1 MEVKMAKQDFLKW
14 LQSAQ
19 VLVSDGATGTN
30 LQQVGLPVG
39 AAAEVWV
46 LDNPDAIQDL
56 NRAFIAAGADILLTC
71 TFGATRRRLAAS
83 NLEDQFEA
91 VNRQAVAIT
100 RSVGDGNDIFV
111 AGSIGPLGH
120 MLAPLGLVTV
130 EEAEADYRDQAALLC
145 EGGVDLIVIET
156 QFDLNEAGAAVRG
169 VRAVAPDLPLVC
181 SFSYDRGARTMM
193 GVRPEEMAA
202 EIGAMDVD
210 VLGINCGRSLD
221 DNLVALTQLRT
232 ATDKPLWFKPNAGL
246 PEIDADG
253 QATYAVTPEQM
264 GALVPDWITAGAQ
277 VVGGCCGTSPEHI
290 ARIAERVHP
299 NE

>member
-1 MEVKMAKQDFLKW
+1 MAKNDFLKR
-14 LQSAQ
+14 LHAGE

-30 LQQVGLPVG
+30 LQRVGLPVG
-39 AAAEVWV
+39 AAAEAWV
-46 LDNPDAIQDL
+46 LDNPEAIQDL
-56 NRAFIAAGADILLTC
+56 NRAFIQAGADILLTC

-83 NLEDQFEA
+83 SLEGQFEA

-100 RSVGDGNDIFV
+100 CAVVDGQDVLV
-111 AGSIGPLGH
+111 AGSMGPLGH

-130 EEAEADYRDQAALLC
+130 EEAEADYRDQAMLLC

-156 QFDLNEAGAAVRG
+156 QYDLIEARAAIRG
-169 VRAVAPDLPLVC
+169 VRAIAQDIPLVC
-181 SFSYDRGARTMM
+181 SFSYDRGAHTMM
-193 GVRPEEMAA
+193 GVKPTEMAA
-202 EIGAMDVD
+202 EIGAMEVD

-221 DNLVALTQLRT
+221 NNLVALSQLRA

-246 PEIDADG
+246 PEVDADG
-253 QATYAVTPEQM
+253 QPTYAVTPEQM

-290 ARIAERVHP
+290 AQIAERVHA
-299 NE
+299 